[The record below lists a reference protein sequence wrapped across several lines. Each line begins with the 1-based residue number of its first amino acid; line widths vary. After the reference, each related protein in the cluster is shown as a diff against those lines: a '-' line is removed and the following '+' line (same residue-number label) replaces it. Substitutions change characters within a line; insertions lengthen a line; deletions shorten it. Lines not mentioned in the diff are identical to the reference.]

1 MHESIQAC
9 TGGEREKSHSIISAR
24 EKEGVKSYIIAVDSL
39 TQLNLLSRT
48 EEASCINMTTPPRVL
63 CNLAAARASERE
75 KVNY

>member
-39 TQLNLLSRT
+39 TQPDGGGELYKHDNTAPRTMQFSSR
-48 EEASCINMTTPPRVL
+48 
-63 CNLAAARASERE
+63 ARASERE